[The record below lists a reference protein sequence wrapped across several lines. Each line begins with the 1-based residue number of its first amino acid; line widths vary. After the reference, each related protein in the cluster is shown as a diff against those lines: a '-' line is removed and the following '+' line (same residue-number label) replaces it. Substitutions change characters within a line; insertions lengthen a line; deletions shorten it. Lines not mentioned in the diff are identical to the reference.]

1 MDTLQRWKGSQART
15 ARAVAWLGSRSAQR
29 PSPTSPSVSATL
41 SLCPTLL
48 PMTLFKVTRAL
59 KLEVKSSFTSIVLFV
74 LSVDVVSVSLL
85 MFTHVFVQ
93 VKGNVNWASDMDNY
107 VGMRAT
113 VTRFTGVDSA
123 GCRMVSLSV
132 DDKVLKFAFR
142 VRDLTLLQ

>member
-1 MDTLQRWKGSQART
+1 
-15 ARAVAWLGSRSAQR
+15 
-29 PSPTSPSVSATL
+29 
-41 SLCPTLL
+41 
-48 PMTLFKVTRAL
+48 
-59 KLEVKSSFTSIVLFV
+59 
-74 LSVDVVSVSLL
+74 